1 MCGDCVITVKEASV
15 FLPALL
21 AAAVPFL
28 KRIVHVFLGNAPY
41 PR

>member
-21 AAAVPFL
+21 AAVLPFL
-28 KRIVHVFLGNAPY
+28 KRILHVLLGNVTQS
-41 PR
+41 